1 MKNLPFIILAALILI
16 ACNGK
21 PTAPS
26 QESANVTIAPAEDLG
41 TVKDFLNAKFPGKNI
56 TDVEVI
62 RRDSVLSFSPMT
74 IMYPECMK
82 NKADGT
88 FPGKAF
94 DKLSDYFYHLVVVR
108 TAMRTETPR
117 QEDLTGQHQGDWR
130 RLLNVKAK
138 HEDGSVTDGVEVI
151 LDSDGKTPYMTGQ
164 DYDLKVSEWDSKIQ
178 TLY

>member
-1 MKNLPFIILAALILI
+1 MKNLPFIILASLVLI

-21 PTAPS
+21 PAAPS
-26 QESANVTIAPAEDLG
+26 QKTATVTIAPAEDLG
-41 TVKDFLNAKFPGKNI
+41 TVKYFLNTKFPGKNI

-82 NKADGT
+82 NKAEGT

-94 DKLSDYFYHLVVVR
+94 DKLSDYFYHLVAVR
-108 TAMRTETPR
+108 TSMRTETPR

-130 RLLNVKAK
+130 RIITVKAT
-138 HEDGSVTDGVEVI
+138 HADGTVDNIEVVF
-151 LDSDGKTPYMTGQ
+151 DSDNATPYLTGQ
-164 DYDLKVSEWDSKIQ
+164 DYDREVSSWDLKINS
-178 TLY
+178 L